1 MKYLDKKNKMLY
13 IMDKRSITRLDLK
26 KTKNICAKE
35 SKKNDSSSSCW

>member
-26 KTKNICAKE
+26 KTKNMWSKE